1 MGSSRRY
8 EAYGRASYLPW
19 ETMSDDGTSCRQPSP
34 MPGSIGGGPVLR
46 QAVCPFECRIEAS
59 DNIAES
65 PSELIIIDKDELIKF
80 LSSLGANAASPIKD
94 ILTDLQAALKK
105 LGFTGRAAI
114 RTIKGVDYV
123 VISGYPGLRK
133 FLNAPK
139 YKVTNLKVADLVIGT
154 SRLANSAVKGTTLSI
169 VLVTATDV
177 LEAVL
182 DDKKLLE
189 LELGFTIL
197 TNVSKAVFSG
207 LAGFIAGAAVAALG
221 APVVLPIAAGIVVGI
236 GVGQALD
243 KIFPTDKI
251 VAAMVSYYEKLAES
265 ALEKGGRWLQQR
277 EREIL
282 WRIWPHQTIPFPGW

>member
-19 ETMSDDGTSCRQPSP
+19 ETLTDDGTSCRQPSP
-34 MPGSIGGGPVLR
+34 LPGSTGGPIIR
-46 QAVCPFECRIEAS
+46 QAVCPFECRVETPE
-59 DNIAES
+59 NITES
-65 PSELIIIDKDELIKF
+65 PSELIIIEKDELIKF
-80 LSSLGANAASPIKD
+80 LASLTANAASPIKD
-94 ILTDLQAALKK
+94 VLKDLRAALQK

-139 YKVTNLKVADLVIGT
+139 YKLTNLKVADLVIGT
-154 SRLANSAVKGTTLSI
+154 SRLANSAVKGTALSI
-169 VLVTATDV
+169 VLVTASDV

-207 LAGFIAGAAVAALG
+207 LAGFIAGVTVAALG
-221 APVVLPIAAGIVVGI
+221 APVVWPIAAGIVIGI
-236 GVGQALD
+236 VVGQALD

-265 ALEKGGRWLQQR
+265 ALERGSRWLQQR

-282 WRIWPHQTIPFPGW
+282 WRIWPHQTIPFPAW